1 MKRIQSMLLLSALFA
16 LGGCEV
22 ESKSQPAA
30 AKPALAQGA
39 GGVACPS
46 QDFDAFLV
54 AFMDDPAVQKAFTKR
69 PLQSES
75 LDANADPEPK
85 PVTALLDGDK
95 LRFPL
100 MPSAAAQKRDG
111 LALSQSELNGDKEV
125 MLAKPDTDY
134 QLSYFF
140 RKGDCWTLY
149 RMRDDSL

>member
-1 MKRIQSMLLLSALFA
+1 MKRIQSVLLLSALFA

-22 ESKSQPAA
+22 ASKSQAA
-30 AKPALAQGA
+30 ADTPAVAKAA

-54 AFMDDPAVQKAFTKR
+54 AFMDDPAVQKAYTKR
-69 PLQSES
+69 PLQSET
-75 LDANADPEPK
+75 LDADADPEPK
-85 PVTALLDGDK
+85 PVTALLDGERLK
-95 LRFPL
+95 FPL
-100 MPSAAAQKRDG
+100 MPNAARQKQDG

>member
-1 MKRIQSMLLLSALFA
+1 MKRIQSVLLLSALFA

-30 AKPALAQGA
+30 VKPALAQGA
-39 GGVACPS
+39 GVACPS

-69 PLQSES
+69 PLQSETV
-75 LDANADPEPK
+75 DADAMPEPK
-85 PVTALLDGDK
+85 PVTALLDGEK
-95 LRFPL
+95 LEFPL
-100 MPSAAAQKRDG
+100 MPSTARQKQDG
-111 LALSQSELNGDKEV
+111 LALSQSESNGDKEV